1 MTSLPAFLALLLP
14 LVLSP
19 GPVGL
24 ALAGIGMS
32 YGLRPGIPF
41 WFGVQAAALLAGTAS
56 ALGLAQFLIAVP
68 AAYKAI
74 QIAGIAYVTWLA
86 WKFVMARPKPA
97 GDADRVAGFFS
108 GILITLLNPKFYVMV
123 IAVFSQF
130 MHPSGKDAWQLVIG
144 LWLCI
149 VFSASVWLGGGALF
163 KPLLKSERALRIQSV
178 AFGISLFAVAAWMA
192 WRSF

>member
-24 ALAGIGMS
+24 ALAGLGMS

-41 WFGVQAAALLAGTAS
+41 WFGAQAAALLAGGAS

-68 AAYKAI
+68 AAYKII
-74 QIAGIAYVTWLA
+74 QLAGIAYVTWLA
-86 WKFVMARPKPA
+86 WKFVTARPKPA
-97 GDADRVAGFFS
+97 GEADKVAGFFS

-130 MHPSGKDAWQLVIG
+130 MLPGGKDSWQLVVG

-149 VFSASVWLGGGALF
+149 CFSGMLYLGGGALF
-163 KPLLKSERALRIQSV
+163 RPLLKSERALRIQSV
-178 AFGISLFAVAAWMA
+178 SFGLMLFAVAGWMV
-192 WRSF
+192 WRSL